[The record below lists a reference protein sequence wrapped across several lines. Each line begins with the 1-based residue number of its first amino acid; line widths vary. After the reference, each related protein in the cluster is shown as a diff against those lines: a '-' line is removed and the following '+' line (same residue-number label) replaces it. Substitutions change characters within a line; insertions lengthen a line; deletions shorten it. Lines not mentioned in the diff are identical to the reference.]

1 MEGSLGKGEGGA
13 GRAAVAQATDNEV
26 YTKATAAEQQEQRAE
41 SQYPDISMLSWE
53 INNLCKEYRPEDDP
67 LL

>member
-1 MEGSLGKGEGGA
+1 M
-13 GRAAVAQATDNEV
+13 AQATDNEV